1 MHRATPA
8 LLRATRYA
16 PRASRRQ
23 ASSALFSG
31 GFELPVVTQLKDTMR
46 APSDYAKWP
55 VFRMIDLEGKRLP
68 GTPEP
73 SANLDEATC
82 RKMMET
88 MIRLNQMDTV
98 LYAAQRQGRITF
110 YCTHFGEEAA
120 SVASAAAY
128 DDNDMIMS
136 QYREAGALMY
146 RGHPLHK
153 FVDQCRS
160 NVDCNTKGRQMPV
173 HYGSAALN
181 FVTIS
186 TPLSTQV
193 PQAAGI
199 GLAYKLAKQDNVC
212 VCYFAEGAAS
222 EGDFHA
228 GLNFASVLDVPVL
241 FIVRNN
247 GWAISTPSVEGFGGD
262 GIVPRCQG
270 YGMAGARV
278 DGNDALAIFNAVE
291 EGRKYC
297 IETGSPMMIELMT
310 YRIGHHTTSDDSLRY
325 RTQEE
330 IDREALNDPLKRLAL
345 WMEGEGWWSK
355 EEDAAC
361 RDAARKEVSEAMNA
375 AELKPGPALSTMF
388 EDVYGGELPWHLE
401 RQRQQLHEHLSMHG
415 KAYETEFTKQ

>member
-1 MHRATPA
+1 MRESRAPTTTTPPLA
-8 LLRATRYA
+8 A
-16 PRASRRQ
+16 PR
-23 ASSALFSG
+23 
-31 GFELPVVTQLKDTMR
+31 
-46 APSDYAKWP
+46 
-55 VFRMIDLEGKRLP
+55 
-68 GTPEP
+68 
-73 SANLDEATC
+73 
-82 RKMMET
+82 
-88 MIRLNQMDTV
+88 
-98 LYAAQRQGRITF
+98 
-110 YCTHFGEEAA
+110 
-120 SVASAAAY
+120 
-128 DDNDMIMS
+128 
-136 QYREAGALMY
+136 Y

-278 DGNDALAIFNAVE
+278 DGNDALAIFNVRRAP
-291 EGRKYC
+291 GRVHS
-297 IETGSPMMIELMT
+297 TARARSPHKSI
-310 YRIGHHTTSDDSLRY
+310 S
-325 RTQEE
+325 
-330 IDREALNDPLKRLAL
+330 
-345 WMEGEGWWSK
+345 
-355 EEDAAC
+355 
-361 RDAARKEVSEAMNA
+361 
-375 AELKPGPALSTMF
+375 ALS
-388 EDVYGGELPWHLE
+388 
-401 RQRQQLHEHLSMHG
+401 QLDSRRRWRR
-415 KAYETEFTKQ
+415 ASSIASRRARR

>member
-1 MHRATPA
+1 MRESRAPTTTTPPLA
-8 LLRATRYA
+8 A
-16 PRASRRQ
+16 PR
-23 ASSALFSG
+23 
-31 GFELPVVTQLKDTMR
+31 
-46 APSDYAKWP
+46 
-55 VFRMIDLEGKRLP
+55 
-68 GTPEP
+68 
-73 SANLDEATC
+73 
-82 RKMMET
+82 
-88 MIRLNQMDTV
+88 
-98 LYAAQRQGRITF
+98 
-110 YCTHFGEEAA
+110 
-120 SVASAAAY
+120 
-128 DDNDMIMS
+128 
-136 QYREAGALMY
+136 Y

-278 DGNDALAIFNAVE
+278 DGNDALAIFNVRRAP
-291 EGRKYC
+291 GRVHS
-297 IETGSPMMIELMT
+297 TA
-310 YRIGHHTTSDDSLRY
+310 RARSLHKS
-325 RTQEE
+325 
-330 IDREALNDPLKRLAL
+330 I
-345 WMEGEGWWSK
+345 S
-355 EEDAAC
+355 
-361 RDAARKEVSEAMNA
+361 
-375 AELKPGPALSTMF
+375 ALS
-388 EDVYGGELPWHLE
+388 
-401 RQRQQLHEHLSMHG
+401 QLDSRRRWRR
-415 KAYETEFTKQ
+415 AASIASRRVRR